1 MSNHSDGQRFQKI
14 FLLTMQ
20 NRTYLKTIKNTVCLI
35 VRILFSPCFG
45 KNNTIFV
52 FINVGPT
59 IYCTKLTADNPCI
72 AIFFYLCSSHKWH
85 YRLLRCLFSPIQ
97 TKAIIFANY
106 HTPWNAINTIMVHLN
121 YFSFSYRNQGWL
133 DQVIQDR

>member
-1 MSNHSDGQRFQKI
+1 MSNHSDGQRLFVNYAE
-14 FLLTMQ
+14 Q
-20 NRTYLKTIKNTVCLI
+20 NMIIPQDHKTVCLI

-45 KNNTIFV
+45 KNKTFFV
-52 FINVGPT
+52 FINVSPT

-85 YRLLRCLFSPIQ
+85 YHLLRCLFSPIQ